1 MWRGRAGCL
10 FEALLDLMSRAL
22 EGLNGLPWGVHLM
35 VTLFMAVGLLLWLTG
50 ERMLK
55 PLVVAA
61 ASVIGGLIG
70 ALVVPSTS
78 WGASMTIWHGVG
90 LGLAGGLVVGLLL
103 FRSAMAVGFGVV
115 LGALLPLIAAT
126 ALQVYSTNDGD
137 QPAASRPSTD
147 SSTILAHFQAKKD
160 SEAPVDLEKVPEN
173 LRPAAERIGAFWT
186 TFTSEVS
193 DRWNRMP
200 GAHHA
205 IILMAAAIG
214 LAAGVIGGLSMP
226 RWAGGAVASM
236 FGAGLWLPSF
246 VWLSNALGAPWK
258 QALDRSPAQWL
269 VIWAGI
275 ALLGMIAQWS
285 GLTGGKKK
293 KSAPKQVAAP
303 AAAA

>member
-1 MWRGRAGCL
+1 
-10 FEALLDLMSRAL
+10 MSRAL

-35 VTLFMAVGLLLWLTG
+35 VTLFMAVGLIVWLTG

-61 ASVIGGLIG
+61 AAAIGGVLG

-90 LGLAGGLVVGLLL
+90 LGLAGGLIVGLLL

-115 LGALLPLIAAT
+115 LGALLPLIAAS
-126 ALQVYSTNDGD
+126 ALQFYSTDAG
-137 QPAASRPSTD
+137 PESAARE
-147 SSTILAHFQAKKD
+147 SSTVLAHFQTQKAD
-160 SEAPVDLEKVPEN
+160 SKVDLQKVPEN
-173 LRPAAERIGAFWT
+173 LRPAAERIGEFWT
-186 TFTSEVS
+186 RFTAELGE
-193 DRWNRMP
+193 RWSRMP
-200 GAHHA
+200 GSHHA

-246 VWLSNALGAPWK
+246 VWLSNALQAPWK
-258 QALDRSPAQWL
+258 QAMDRSPAEWL
-269 VIWAGI
+269 VIWAGV

-293 KSAPKQVAAP
+293 KPAPKPAAAP
-303 AAAA
+303 AAA